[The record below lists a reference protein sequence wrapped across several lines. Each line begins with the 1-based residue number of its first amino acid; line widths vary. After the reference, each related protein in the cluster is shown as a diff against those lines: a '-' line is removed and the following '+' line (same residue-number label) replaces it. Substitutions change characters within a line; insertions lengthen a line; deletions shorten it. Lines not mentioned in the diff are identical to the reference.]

1 MPDRTQDL
9 GTLLKAVN
17 RGVFEVIQDTL
28 HQHGLP
34 APTMAVMHQ
43 VHRAPGTTVSDL
55 ARQTHLAKSHVSKT
69 VESLAGM
76 GFLEK
81 RPDPDDQRLLRI
93 YPAEKAKTH
102 FQGMDALI
110 NKRMSAVLSSLP
122 PERVDAII
130 EGLELLKEALEQS
143 KKEMTQ
149 GAQTH

>member
-1 MPDRTQDL
+1 MSKGIEDL
-9 GTLLKAVN
+9 GALLKAVN
-17 RGVFEVIQDTL
+17 RGVFEVVQDTL
-28 HQHGLP
+28 RQHGLP
-34 APTMAVMHQ
+34 APTMVVMHQ
-43 VHRAPGTTVSDL
+43 VHRTPGTTISDL
-55 ARQTHLAKSHVSKT
+55 ARQTRLAKSHVSKT

-93 YPAEKAKTH
+93 YLAEKAKTH

-110 NKRMSAVLSSLP
+110 NRRMSTVLSSLP
-122 PERVDAII
+122 PEKVDAIM

-143 KKEMTQ
+143 KKEMVS